1 MQYLIVGSSIYPFGV
16 IEEPSR
22 KGET

>member
-1 MQYLIVGSSIYPFGV
+1 LFIIVDSSIYPFGV